1 MLECPFAL
9 VGAERVVSP
18 DVYPAEQ
25 ENDEGAL
32 EKECCVGV
40 MACRISRC
48 LVTLKDVY
56 A

>member
-9 VGAERVVSP
+9 VGAEHVVSP

-25 ENDEGAL
+25 KNNESAL

-40 MACRISRC
+40 MARRVSRC